1 MLRSDRALAASI
13 ESAILSSCDH
23 LVCNLRRGDSMQL
36 RILVIL
42 ELEETATKVA
52 ESFKASGY
60 KVTLC
65 KDFAAAAKILD
76 TKNIALI
83 IADVHPENGG
93 SVFDFLRYA
102 KRNPSTQ
109 TIPFVLFSLRPTRL
123 AKYLEDSVRTTS
135 RLLGC
140 DLFLSMEYF
149 VEEKFR
155 KKIGSLLPPSQESSN
170 NKTKEGNK

>member
-1 MLRSDRALAASI
+1 MLRTDRALAASI
-13 ESAILSSCDH
+13 ESAILSSCEH
-23 LVCNLRRGDSMQL
+23 LVCDLRRGETMQY
-36 RILVIL
+36 RILVVI

-65 KDFAAAAKILD
+65 KDFSVATKILD
-76 TKNIALI
+76 TKSIALI
-83 IADVHPENGG
+83 VADVHPENGG

-102 KRNPSTQ
+102 KHNPSIQ

-123 AKYLEDSVRTTS
+123 AKYLEDSVRTTA

-140 DLFLSMEYF
+140 DLFLSMEHF
-149 VEEKFR
+149 EQEKFR
-155 KKIGSLLPPSQESSN
+155 KKIDSLLPPSQESSIG
-170 NKTKEGNK
+170 KIKEGN